1 MRRIKV
7 AGGVSSLAVALVL
20 TGGIVMQAQAS
31 KSEVNVDKKTNQ
43 DGASGTVRFATVAN
57 TNGELVVVAEDAKV
71 FVKRVPNSTEII
83 VNSNCPRNWHV
94 EGRMIR
100 QCGFA
105 TEKKGT
111 GLMADAL
118 GSRAIVNG
126 KIYVL
131 PGGKMTGL
139 KMGPDGV
146 FVGGEKLEPLKGS
159 DVPGTCSGPDIV
171 EIQVPDN
178 FTGGLKIG
186 SSGNSDIQVASW
198 KDGPFECVLLG
209 NSSLSAGKFDALA
222 KTVLDNR
229 GKGKAEVS
237 DVSTKVFVA
246 NIQGTGQV
254 IVKRGSA
261 DMSNATVAGS
271 GSISLKG
278 NFSKLQKSVDG
289 TGTIDVSE

>member
-1 MRRIKV
+1 MRRMKF
-7 AGGVSSLAVALVL
+7 AGGVSLTVAVAIAS
-20 TGGIVMQAQAS
+20 GIVMQAQAS
-31 KSEVNVDKKTNQ
+31 KSEVNVDKKSNQ
-43 DGASGTVRFATVAN
+43 ESPAAGTVRFATVPN
-57 TNGELVVVAEDAKV
+57 NGAELVVLAEDAKV
-71 FVKRVPNSTEII
+71 LVKRIPHATEIV

-105 TEKKGT
+105 SEKKGT

-126 KIYVL
+126 QIYVL
-131 PGGKMTGL
+131 PSGRMTGL
-139 KMGPDGV
+139 KMGADGV
-146 FVGGEKLEPLKGS
+146 FVSGQKLEPLKGS
-159 DVPGTCSGPDIV
+159 DIPGTCSGPDIV
-171 EIQVPDN
+171 ELQVPES
-178 FTGGLKIG
+178 FAGGLKIG
-186 SSGNSDIQVASW
+186 STGNSDVQVTSW

-209 NSSLSAGKFDALA
+209 NSSLSAGKLESVA

-254 IVKRGSA
+254 VVKKGSA
-261 DMSNATVAGS
+261 DMSNATVAGT

-278 NFSKLQKSVDG
+278 NFAKLQKSAEG
-289 TGTIDVSE
+289 GGTIEVSE